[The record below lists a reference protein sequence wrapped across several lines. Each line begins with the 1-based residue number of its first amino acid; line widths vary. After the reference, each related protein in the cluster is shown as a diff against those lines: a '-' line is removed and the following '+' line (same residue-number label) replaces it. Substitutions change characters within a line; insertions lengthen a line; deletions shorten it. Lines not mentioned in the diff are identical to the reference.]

1 MRGDRPLY
9 TLDRNGTSLGKNVSI
24 REVLQGEKFDVV
36 TFQQVSTLSG
46 NIDTYFPYLEELS
59 RYVKVLAPEAKIFIH
74 ETWPYEDG
82 SERLLSLGYKS
93 SYEMYSDIE
102 HSYEIAA
109 KRIGADGI
117 IHSGKAVI
125 DGINLGLKVHRDSF
139 HASLAVGRYLV
150 ALVWYKTLCSKDA
163 LEIPFYGFDSEI
175 TKAEKDTV
183 EKIVAM
189 L

>member
-1 MRGDRPLY
+1 MMGDRPLY
-9 TLDRNGTSLGKNVSI
+9 TLERNGTSLGKNVSI
-24 REVLQGEKFDVV
+24 REVLQGEKFDIV

-82 SERLLSLGYKS
+82 SERLLSLGYTS